1 MFGLDPGG
9 QGRLFY
15 LLALGMALLVMAFAR
30 YRGRLGQG
38 LQHAAIWALIFAGVV
53 IAYGFSDTLRGELVP
68 ASAQRLGD
76 SAVALRRFA
85 DGHFRAE
92 LEVNGRS
99 VPFLIDTGATAMV
112 LSRRDAERVGLDLDR
127 LSFTSPAM
135 TANGAIYSARVT
147 LDRVELGPFVD
158 EDVPAMVNGGE
169 LDLSLLGMRYLDR
182 FARVS
187 IEGDRL
193 ILER

>member
-1 MFGLDPGG
+1 MFGLEGDAA
-9 QGRLFY
+9 GRLFY
-15 LLALGMALLVMAFAR
+15 LLALGMALLAMTFAR

-53 IAYGFSDTLRGELVP
+53 IAYGFSDTLRGELAP
-68 ASAQRLGD
+68 ASAQRIAEG
-76 SAVALRRFA
+76 AVALRRLG
-85 DGHFRAE
+85 DGHFHAE
-92 LEVNGRS
+92 LEVNGRR
-99 VPFLIDTGATAMV
+99 VPFLVDTGATALV
-112 LSRRDAERVGLDLDR
+112 LSRRDAERVGFDPEE
-127 LSFTSPAM
+127 LSFTSPAI
-135 TANGAIYSARVT
+135 TANGAIFSAPVT

-169 LDLSLLGMRYLDR
+169 LDVSLLGMRYLDR

-193 ILER
+193 VLER